1 MYTHACVCA
10 HTNTIPKTPPSP
22 GYLQKLSWPHPYFAL
37 YQQTSQ
43 QTTKKQAILEFSW
56 AFARVLSGYLSRIAE
71 LQVPER
77 GS

>member
-1 MYTHACVCA
+1 
-10 HTNTIPKTPPSP
+10 
-22 GYLQKLSWPHPYFAL
+22 L